1 MNAQL
6 RVLLLLIVV
15 VLLVYPAR
23 GQYRRRLVDVLNVQP
38 DGLAG
43 QDLVERE
50 VHPAFIWMSL
60 S

>member
-15 VLLVYPAR
+15 VFLVYPAR

-50 VHPAFIWMSL
+50 VHPAFMWMSL